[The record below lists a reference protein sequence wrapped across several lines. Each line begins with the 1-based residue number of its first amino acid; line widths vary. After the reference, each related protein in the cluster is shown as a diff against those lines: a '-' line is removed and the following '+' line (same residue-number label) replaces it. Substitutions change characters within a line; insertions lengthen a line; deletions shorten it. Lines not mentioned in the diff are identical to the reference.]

1 MPNPFMGLLVKAMK
15 AIALIIIN
23 QIAEYVASEE
33 FKAQAKVVIKAVVE
47 RMVKIVMHEK
57 KIKPR

>member
-1 MPNPFMGLLVKAMK
+1 MANPFMGLLVKAMK

-33 FKAQAKVVIKAVVE
+33 FKSQAKVVIKAVVE